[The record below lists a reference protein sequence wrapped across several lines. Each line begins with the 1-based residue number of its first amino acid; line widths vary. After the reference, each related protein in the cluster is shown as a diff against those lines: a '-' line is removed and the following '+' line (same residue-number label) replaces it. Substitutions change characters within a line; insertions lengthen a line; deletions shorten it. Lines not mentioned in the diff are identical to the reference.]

1 MSKSLVIVID
11 GMGGGIGK
19 SIVENLHNENVRLV
33 ALGTNEVATN
43 NMINAGAHEGY
54 TGEKNIVSYVKKADL
69 IIGVMG
75 ILIPNSLLGEF
86 STEIVTSIFK
96 STAVKV
102 LVPMNKCGIKIAF
115 EEKTLAYHID
125 YAISIAREEIKKL
138 NHEGL

>member
-1 MSKSLVIVID
+1 MKKTLVVVID

-19 SIVENLHNENVRLV
+19 SIVGNLHNENIRLV
-33 ALGTNEVATN
+33 ALGTNDVATN
-43 NMINAGAHEGY
+43 NMLKAGAHEGY
-54 TGEKNIVSYVKKADL
+54 TGEENIVEYVKKADL

-102 LVPMNKCGIKIAF
+102 LVPMNKCGIKIAC
-115 EEKTLAYHID
+115 EENILSYHID
-125 YAISIAREEIKKL
+125 YAIKISKDEIKNL